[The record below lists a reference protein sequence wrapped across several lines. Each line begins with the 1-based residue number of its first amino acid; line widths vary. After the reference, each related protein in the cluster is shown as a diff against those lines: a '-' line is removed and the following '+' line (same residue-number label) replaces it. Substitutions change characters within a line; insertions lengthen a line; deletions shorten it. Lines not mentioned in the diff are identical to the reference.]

1 MRIEKK
7 EAIFLSE
14 AEATTWS
21 KFSLILEA
29 IERESNDSDVLDTV
43 GEIMGHMSDLWEKIE
58 SVE

>member
-14 AEATTWS
+14 AEAATWS

-29 IERESNDSDVLDTV
+29 IERESNDSDVLDTI